1 MSDAYPAAMR
11 RGLAT
16 LSLALMALGLAA
28 CAGGGEKAAS
38 SNTSSDTGAAVF
50 ADAGCGGCHALS
62 AAGSAGTAGPSLDA
76 LKPDAERVARQV
88 EQGGRGMPAFDDQL
102 SKAEIEAVAA
112 YVATSAA
119 KSSVSVAAAFE
130 PDDTTL
136 ADCDADSAC
145 FEQAFGNLA
154 FKDGPK
160 RALAVFAEKIET
172 DPTVRVCHRIAHAIG
187 AGGLAHY
194 DGDVG
199 RAFADGSAVCWSGYY
214 HGILER
220 AFAGVSEDDL
230 PVVSRRLC
238 ASTEVRKSDFIAYQC
253 VHGLGHGLMIYTDY
267 DMPLALETCDAL
279 STSWDQTS
287 CTGGVFMEN
296 LQTSY
301 GTKSQWLR
309 DDDPLYPC
317 PTVAE
322 RHKLYCYLM
331 VTSRILDVVG
341 GDWQKTVNW
350 CRKSEEGWVAT
361 CFQSLG
367 RDASGRSLQ
376 KADDILRI
384 CALAKDMAGQCI
396 YGAARDITS
405 MDAGARRSTVLC
417 SQAPIGVRPLC
428 FNGIGTILG
437 GFAREAEARRA
448 ACRSAVPKQF
458 WDECFAGAGA

>member
-1 MSDAYPAAMR
+1 
-11 RGLAT
+11 
-16 LSLALMALGLAA
+16 
-28 CAGGGEKAAS
+28 
-38 SNTSSDTGAAVF
+38 
-50 ADAGCGGCHALS
+50 
-62 AAGSAGTAGPSLDA
+62 
-76 LKPDAERVARQV
+76 
-88 EQGGRGMPAFDDQL
+88 MPAFGGRLTDE
-102 SKAEIEAVAA
+102 EIDAVAA
-112 YVATSAA
+112 YVADAAA
-119 KSSVSVAAAFE
+119 KSPVSVAAAFE
-130 PDDTTL
+130 PDDTKL
-136 ADCDADSAC
+136 ADCKADSAC
-145 FEQAFGNLA
+145 FEQAFGNVA
-154 FKDGPK
+154 YYEGPK

-172 DPTVRVCHRIAHAIG
+172 DPTVAVCHRIAHALG

-199 RAFADGSAVCWSGYY
+199 SAFVDGSAVCWSGYY

-220 AFAGVSEDDL
+220 AFAGVSEEDL
-230 PVVSRRLC
+230 PAVSRRLC
-238 ASTEVRKSDFIAYQC
+238 ESAQVRRSDFIAYQC

-267 DMPLALETCDAL
+267 DMPMSLETCDAL
-279 STSWDQTS
+279 VTSWDQTS

-301 GTKSQWLR
+301 GTLSKWLR
-309 DDDPLYPC
+309 ADDPLYPC

-341 GDWQKTVNW
+341 GDWKKTVEW
-350 CRKSEEGWVAT
+350 CNKAEPDWVAT

-376 KADDILRI
+376 DSAEIVRI
-384 CALAKDMAGQCI
+384 CALAKEMESQCI

-405 MDAGARRSTVLC
+405 MDAGARRSSKFCYAVSARL
-417 SQAPIGVRPLC
+417 QAGC

-437 GFAREAEARRA
+437 GFSREAGARRA
-448 ACRSAVPKQF
+448 ACRSAVPKQY

>member
-1 MSDAYPAAMR
+1 MPAAYPAGVPRIA
-11 RGLAT
+11 L
-16 LSLALMALGLAA
+16 LLALTAVALGLAA
-28 CAGGGEKAAS
+28 CSGGGEPTA
-38 SNTSSDTGAAVF
+38 TQDTGAAVF
-50 ADAGCGGCHALS
+50 ADAGCGDCHALS
-62 AAGSAGTAGPSLDA
+62 AAGSKGTAGPSLDA
-76 LKPDAERVARQV
+76 LKPNAERVERQV
-88 EQGGRGMPAFDDQL
+88 VSGGRGMPAFGGRLTDE
-102 SKAEIEAVAA
+102 EIDAVSA
-112 YVATSAA
+112 YVAQSAA
-119 KSSVSVAAAFE
+119 SSKVSVAAKFE

-136 ADCDADSAC
+136 ADCKADSAC

-154 FKDGPK
+154 FTDGPK
-160 RALAVFAEKIET
+160 RALEVFAEKIET
-172 DPTVRVCHRIAHAIG
+172 DPTVRVCHRIAHAVG

-194 DGDVG
+194 DGEVG
-199 RAFADGSAVCWSGYY
+199 LAFADGSAVCWSGYY

-220 AFAGVSEDDL
+220 AYAGVSEEDL
-230 PVVSRRLC
+230 PAVSRRLC
-238 ASTEVRKSDFIAYQC
+238 SSEQVRTTDFIAYQC

-267 DMPLALETCDAL
+267 ELPLSLETCDAL
-279 STSWDQTS
+279 ETSWDQTS

-301 GTKSQWLR
+301 NTRSPWLR

-331 VTSRILDVVG
+331 VTSRILEVVG
-341 GDWQKTVNW
+341 GDWQQTVDW
-350 CRKSEEGWVAT
+350 CRKAEPAWIAT

-376 KADDILRI
+376 DPTEVIRI
-384 CALAKDMAGQCI
+384 CSLAGNMAGECI

-405 MDAGARRSTVLC
+405 MDAGARRSAGFC
-417 SQAPIGVRPLC
+417 SAAPASHRAAC

-437 GFAREAEARRA
+437 GFAREADARRA
-448 ACRSAVPKQF
+448 ACRSAVPKQY